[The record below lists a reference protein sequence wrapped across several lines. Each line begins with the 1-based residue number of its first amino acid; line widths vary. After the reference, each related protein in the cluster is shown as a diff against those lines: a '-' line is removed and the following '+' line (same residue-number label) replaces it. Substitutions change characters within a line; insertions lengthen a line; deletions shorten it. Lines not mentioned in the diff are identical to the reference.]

1 MDNSPNII
9 LTGNAMS
16 NQQLYKSMCRG
27 RMSFMYMC
35 PKGKNT
41 KKRYISE
48 ILEQYKG
55 KLHTEELGLEVIFFF
70 GTRHKRDCDN
80 YSKLVLDAMEGIVY
94 EDDKLV
100 KPLLI
105 NKFYDK
111 ENPRIEIRFVKDYK
125 ANYEKQ

>member
-1 MDNSPNII
+1 
-9 LTGNAMS
+9 
-16 NQQLYKSMCRG
+16 
-27 RMSFMYMC
+27 
-35 PKGKNT
+35 
-41 KKRYISE
+41 
-48 ILEQYKG
+48 
-55 KLHTEELGLEVIFFF
+55 
-70 GTRHKRDCDN
+70 
-80 YSKLVLDAMEGIVY
+80 MEGIVY